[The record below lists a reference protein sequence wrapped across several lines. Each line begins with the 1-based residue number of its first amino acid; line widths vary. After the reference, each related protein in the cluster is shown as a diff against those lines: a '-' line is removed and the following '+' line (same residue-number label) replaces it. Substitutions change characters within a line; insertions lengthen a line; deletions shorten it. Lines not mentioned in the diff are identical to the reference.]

1 MLTYLLVW
9 KDQQQQMELVQH
21 FLCYYLGSDL
31 VLSSTILNLESCL
44 YARNTMKAIIRK
56 SIIFEIK
63 SPHMNLEFAIVDDI
77 AFKSPDGRNNP
88 INGVIMSVIS
98 AVTSLE
104 AA

>member
-1 MLTYLLVW
+1 M
-9 KDQQQQMELVQH
+9 QSVQH
-21 FLCYYLGSDL
+21 FLCYYFGSDL

-77 AFKSPDGRNNP
+77 AFKSPDGRNN
-88 INGVIMSVIS
+88 GVIISVTS

-104 AA
+104 AALPITNGMANP